1 MKFHHQGYVSGDPRI
16 QPARGCGLDRPADLP
31 EQVDVLIVG
40 AGPAGMIAAAQLAQ
54 FPDIT
59 TRIVDRRA
67 GREAIGPEHRMT
79 IAVAHQRIAAPQ
91 RRPVIDGVE
100 H

>member
-67 GREAIGPEHRMT
+67 GRLEVGQADGIQPRSVETFRPSALPT
-79 IAVAHQRIAAPQ
+79 ASWPRAA
-91 RRPVIDGVE
+91 
-100 H
+100 